1 MINPP
6 SRNYLAYLLNPTL
19 PSSSNPLSSLPEI
32 EPNPQSLTGGR
43 TCGRVGRVVIDGRD
57 VDDKLSQTQKN
68 HDHYSSTT
76 TQTKRDYDQPKS
88 RSGSL
93 LPLDIRAIYAAG
105 SEINVSVLLSKDDMN
120 MGGGGHFEF
129 HACPVEYP
137 NTPSDECFNK
147 HPLEFVHDVSY
158 GAQKDINHP
167 ERAYVPYSSAFS
179 SDNILLDEVITNIHG
194 EEGGST
200 MVEYSYI
207 LRLPRDEDGV
217 DCIVFGKC
225 LETSPDILVKRG
237 VPNGEVVDGVMV
249 YTERDEQQQ
258 QSLAYEFVYG
268 AAVDM
273 DDDDERRHKIRNRR
287 REQAK
292 NEDMDDYYEKLNAGM
307 LNAEEDVDDQDADG
321 NVLANEEEEE
331 EEEEKE
337 KTVWTQNG
345 GLTTDNN
352 SDTQT
357 VLISSVVTDGKGTTT
372 IHTLHGGTQII
383 PGGPHIPAS
392 STSTYGSKE
401 IYGLGIN
408 NEPDIFWAVP
418 DDPNIATVTPIIQM
432 SEETLK
438 VEETTTPVTTS
449 PKATTSTTKA
459 TATIPTTA
467 ETTTV
472 AATIAVSTTTA
483 SDIPHIPVAA
493 TPANTRYVLLR
504 LHYVPARTDCYPIGY
519 DTYQWPIDAW
529 GEWTRPLGG
538 VCDDDNNDNID
549 DDSDGTSN
557 SSHDEYWNCAEI
569 LILGD
574 GRSSGGS
581 AIESS
586 ATEPATQ
593 SPPEPILAPM
603 LAKVDALSAKDDFA
617 ETTGTYPVLIDVIKN
632 DIGEGSL
639 IIKGTR
645 HGRHGLCE
653 VTTDNRVKYTP
664 TLGLKQDRCS
674 YVVCLGNGGNLCDT
688 AWVYVNVKSDNREN
702 ILTMSSTKPKPSKVV
717 TPSSDDVQV
726 NAVVDELSTNREN
739 ILTIASMKPKQDMRI
754 IAVEDGVSTG
764 LNKPITI
771 DVVANDEYTG
781 SLIPFI
787 KRLTLAHH
795 GTCEV
800 VNDKVLYMPDDG
812 YVGWDRCAYRVC
824 LPSRRMV
831 CDEALIKIKVIG
843 SILPADSPMP
853 KQENANVVA
862 TNDESS
868 TMGDKSIF
876 IDVTANDSAPDGK
889 KLVLTKVNRA
899 IHGKC
904 EIINNNV
911 RYTPP
916 SIDIGFVGWD
926 QCAYIVCSLATN
938 RLGKSFDRD
947 IECDRGRIDVLVE
960 SISTGDDSIE
970 WDDDIKND
978 DDDDDNNVNEKIQD
992 ETDEKMNTKVEEFPN
1007 DVRVRPDRPTDI
1019 IAELAENEPESS
1031 VASVYAA
1038 DEKITTLQNTP
1049 IKVDVVSNDFSKG
1062 VDILLNVT
1070 QTGGAEHGNCVVTS
1084 DNHVKYIPDP
1094 EFVGVDHCGYITCR
1108 SFVCDEGILAIKVT
1122 SLRAEQSPSSDFV
1135 SNYESSGGLSLIE
1148 EEYKGE
1154 RNLRVQTIGRLAYNL
1169 KA

>member
-1 MINPP
+1 MYMINPP
-6 SRNYLAYLLNPTL
+6 SRNYLAYLSNPTL

-57 VDDKLSQTQKN
+57 VDNKKLSQLN
-68 HDHYSSTT
+68 HHST
-76 TQTKRDYDQPKS
+76 TQTTRDYDQPKS

-120 MGGGGHFEF
+120 IGGGGGHFEF

-137 NTPSDECFNK
+137 NAPTDECFNK
-147 HPLEFVHDVSY
+147 HPLEFVHDVHY
-158 GAQKDINHP
+158 GASKDVNYP

-179 SDNILLDEVITNIHG
+179 SDNNLLDEVITNIHG

-200 MVEYSYI
+200 MIEYSYI
-207 LRLPRDEDGV
+207 LRLPRDEDSV

-225 LETSPDILVKRG
+225 LETPPDILVKRG
-237 VPNGEVVDGVMV
+237 VPNGEVVDGVLV
-249 YTERDEQQQ
+249 YTEHEQQQQ
-258 QSLAYEFVYG
+258 QSLAYEFVHG
-268 AAVDM
+268 NVVDM
-273 DDDDERRHKIRNRR
+273 GDDKRRHKIRNRR
-287 REQAK
+287 REQVT

-307 LNAEEDVDDQDADG
+307 LNAEEDADDQDADG
-321 NVLANEEEEE
+321 NVVANEE

-392 STSTYGSKE
+392 STSTYGSKD

-418 DDPNIATVTPIIQM
+418 DDIMLLTEDV
-432 SEETLK
+432 LK
-438 VEETTTPVTTS
+438 VEETTAPTTTTS
-449 PKATTSTTKA
+449 TSTPKATTSTTKA

-467 ETTTV
+467 AATTTTTTTTTV
-472 AATIAVSTTTA
+472 ATTAAATIAVSTTTA
-483 SDIPHIPVAA
+483 SDIPPIPVAA
-493 TPANTRYVLLR
+493 TPASTRYVLLR

-538 VCDDDNNDNID
+538 VCDDDD
-549 DDSDGTSN
+549 DDNVDDYSDGSSN
-557 SSHDEYWNCAEI
+557 LSHDEYWNCAEI

-574 GRSSGGS
+574 GRSSGSS

-586 ATEPATQ
+586 ATESATQ
-593 SPPEPILAPM
+593 SPPEPILA
-603 LAKVDALSAKDDFA
+603 LVDALSAKDDFA
-617 ETTGTYPVLIDVIKN
+617 ETTGTSPVLIDVIKN
-632 DIGEGSL
+632 DVGEGSL

-664 TLGLKQDRCS
+664 TLGLKRDRCS

-688 AWVYVNVKSDNREN
+688 AWVYVNVVSDNREN
-702 ILTMSSTKPKPSKVV
+702 ILTMSSTKPKPDKFTSLE
-717 TPSSDDVQV
+717 DV
-726 NAVVDELSTNREN
+726 
-739 ILTIASMKPKQDMRI
+739 RI
-754 IAVEDGVSTG
+754 TAVEDGVSTG
-764 LNKPITI
+764 LNKSITI
-771 DVVANDEYTG
+771 DAVANDDYTG
-781 SLIPFI
+781 SLIPLI

-800 VNDKVLYMPDDG
+800 VNDKVLYKPDDG

-843 SILPADSPMP
+843 SVLPENPPMP

-876 IDVTANDSAPDGK
+876 IDVTANDSAPDGQ

-904 EIINNNV
+904 EVINNRV

-916 SIDIGFVGWD
+916 SIDIGFAGFD
-926 QCAYIVCSLATN
+926 QCAYIVCSSATN
-938 RLGKSFDRD
+938 RLGKTFDKD

-970 WDDDIKND
+970 WDDDIEND
-978 DDDDDNNVNEKIQD
+978 DDDDNDNVNEKIQD
-992 ETDEKMNTKVEEFPN
+992 ETDEKMNTKVEELPN
-1007 DVRVRPDRPTDI
+1007 VRVRPDRPTNI

-1038 DEKITTLQNTP
+1038 DEMISTLQNTP
-1049 IKVDVVSNDFSKG
+1049 IKVDVASNDFSKG
-1062 VDILLNVT
+1062 VDILLKVT
-1070 QTGGAEHGNCVVTS
+1070 QTGGSEHGNCVVTS

-1108 SFVCDEGILAIKVT
+1108 SSVCDEGILAIKVM
-1122 SLRAEQSPSSDFV
+1122 SLRAQLPEQSPSSDFV

-1148 EEYKGE
+1148 EEYEGE
-1154 RNLRVQTIGRLAYNL
+1154 RNLRVKTIGRLG
-1169 KA
+1169 